1 MKVFSGVRPTGNIHI
16 GNYLGAIKNW
26 VELQKKHDCV
36 FCIVDWHALTTPYDP
51 EKLDDYIEET
61 ALAYLG
67 TGINPEKSIF
77 FLQSQVKEHLEL
89 TWLLGTI
96 TPVGEL
102 TRMTQYKEKS
112 EELESPKA
120 GLLNYPVLMAA
131 DILLYDAEGVPVGE
145 DQVQHVE
152 LTRTLA
158 RKFNSRFGKTLR
170 VPKALTPEIGARIM
184 SLSNPEKKMS
194 KSGDPKG
201 CIGLFEKPDSIKE
214 KVMSAVT
221 DPGREIKYNPEKKPG
236 ISNLITIYALF
247 NNEKIEGVEKKF
259 QKANYSEFKES
270 LNTLLVDSLAKFRK
284 IKEETTT
291 EEIKNTLRKGGKKA
305 RTLAQNKM
313 REVKGKMGLTWP
325 S

>member
-67 TGINPEKSIF
+67 AGINPEKSIF